1 MNTLITNNQTSN
13 FYNHLEQALN
23 CCNSFI
29 FNVAFIN
36 FSGLQLLLDS
46 FKNLEQKGVKGKIL
60 TSTYLNFTQ
69 VEALRKIKEFKN
81 IELKI
86 YDNSSSNIGF
96 HSKAYIFEFD
106 DEYEILLGS
115 SNITA
120 SAFKTNIEWNIKT
133 LSKKEDLFLNEILNE
148 FNTLWND
155 SYEANEEFLIEYENF
170 KKSQEENSFKK
181 QFILKNPKNS
191 KTLNANY
198 MQNQALEKLEDLRSK
213 GEKKALVLAATGT
226 GKTYLAAFDIKQCKP
241 KTMLF
246 IVHRENILIKAKQSF
261 EEIIDTNI
269 TCGLYTGNTKEL
281 DKEYIFTTIQ
291 TMSLN
296 YENFKKEQFDYIVVD
311 EAHHV
316 VSPSYKKVLRHF
328 KAKFLLGLTASANR
342 TDGQSIYKE
351 FDENIAC
358 DITLSLALENKL
370 ISSFHYFGISD
381 INSIDYS
388 NIDISK
394 IDELVRILKVN
405 KRVEYIIEKM
415 NFYSYSQA
423 NNKVNNKT
431 KRKVL
436 GFCVSKEH
444 CIYMSEQ
451 FNKKGINATYLV
463 SNNSITQREEAIKNL
478 EDETNSLEV
487 IFTVDIFNEGID
499 IPSINTVL
507 MLRPTS
513 SPIIFIQQLGR
524 GLRKYKNKEFLTVLD
539 FIGNHNKAYLIA
551 LALVGAKAID
561 KESIKISVENN
572 FANMQNA
579 FIKMDE
585 ISKQRILEQ
594 INSENFN
601 HIKYLKEQYN
611 SFRQILG
618 NKEVKLVDYLEY
630 EELISPLGFISHSKS
645 YIEFLAIVEE
655 EKALK
660 EICNDE
666 VFIKAIRFIDYL
678 LPVKRVYEF
687 VILKYLLSKQSID
700 EKTAFKVLGKY
711 LDVVNKDTIL
721 HSFNFLNQNYFD
733 KAQLSRYQKLVSFE
747 DEKLVKT
754 REFEALLANKR
765 YKEIFEDSIDY
776 GIMHYEKEFSSKDYG
791 LPFLKLYQ
799 KYNMLNIAQLC
810 NFNKIHSS
818 FRGSGFLKY
827 QDDFFLFINLEKE
840 KFSKAS
846 YYDNTF
852 LSKDTFTYQS
862 KPSTA
867 QDSVDGNKLINNKKL
882 NVKLHIF
889 VRKYAQVDK
898 KTQGFIYLGLANT
911 IKYEGNKPI
920 ATTLKLEKAL
930 DDKIYEEFTKIVD

>member
-1 MNTLITNNQTSN
+1 MNTLITNNQTTN

-23 CCNSFI
+23 TCNSFI

-36 FSGLQLLLDS
+36 FSGLQLLLDT
-46 FKNLEQKGVKGKIL
+46 FKHLEKKGIKGKIL

-69 VEALRKIKEFKN
+69 VEALEKIKEFKN

-86 YDNSSSNIGF
+86 YDSSQTNIGF

-106 DEYEILLGS
+106 EDYEVLLGS

-133 LSKKEDLFLNEILNE
+133 ISKHEDRFLNDVLNE
-148 FNTLWND
+148 FKSLWNK
-155 SYEANEEFLIEYENF
+155 SYDVNNQFLQEYKEF
-170 KKSQEENSFKK
+170 K
-181 QFILKNPKNS
+181 QSLKNQEFVKSFNPS
-191 KTLNANY
+191 KSNNTNKLNTNH
-198 MQNQALEKLEDLRSK
+198 MQNQALERLENLR
-213 GEKKALVLAATGT
+213 EKDENKALVLAATGT
-226 GKTYLAAFDIKQCKP
+226 GKTYLAAFDVKKVKP
-241 KTMLF
+241 KRLLF

-261 EEIIDTNI
+261 EEIIDKKFS
-269 TCGLYTGNTKEL
+269 CGLYTGNKKEL
-281 DKEYIFTTIQ
+281 DKNYLFSTIQ
-291 TMSLN
+291 TISLN
-296 YENFKKEQFDYIVVD
+296 YENFRKDDFDYIIVD

-316 VSPSYKKVLRHF
+316 VSNSYMKVINYF
-328 KAKFLLGLTASANR
+328 KSKFLLGLTATSSR
-342 TDGQSIYKE
+342 MDGASIYKV

-358 DITLSLALENKL
+358 DITLDDALQNKL
-370 ISSFHYFGISD
+370 VAPFHYFGITD

-394 IDELVRILKVN
+394 IDEVSKILKVN
-405 KRVEYIIEKM
+405 KRVENIIEKM
-415 NFYSYSQA
+415 NFYSHSGL
-423 NNKVNNKT
+423 
-431 KRKVL
+431 KRKAIA
-436 GFCVSKEH
+436 FCVSKEH
-444 CIYMSEQ
+444 CIYMNEQ
-451 FNKKGINATYLV
+451 FNKKGINSTYLV
-463 SNNSITQREEAIKNL
+463 SNNTITQREEAIKNL
-478 EDETNSLEV
+478 EDDTNSLEV

-551 LALVGAKAID
+551 LALVGQKAID

-572 FANMQNA
+572 FANMQNV

-601 HIKYLKEQYN
+601 HVKYLKEQYYK
-611 SFRQILG
+611 FKDILG
-618 NKEVKLVDYLEY
+618 KKKPKLLDFLHY
-630 EELISPLGFISHSKS
+630 EQSISPLSFISHSKS

-655 EKALK
+655 EKELK
-660 EICNDE
+660 EMCNDE

-687 VILKYLLSKQSID
+687 VILKYLLTNESIN
-700 EKTAFKVLGKY
+700 EKIAFKILNKY
-711 LDVVNKDTIL
+711 LDKINKETIT

-733 KAQLSRYQKLVSFE
+733 KGQISRYQKLVSFE
-747 DEKLVKT
+747 DKKLVKT
-754 REFEALLANKR
+754 KEFEALLKNEK
-765 YKEIFEDSIDY
+765 YKEVFEDSIDY
-776 GIMHYEKEFSSKDYG
+776 GVIHYEKQFGVYDYG
-791 LPFLKLYQ
+791 LPFLKIYQ

-846 YYDNTF
+846 YYDNAF

-867 QDSVDGNKLINNKKL
+867 QISVDGNKLINNKKL

-920 ATTLKLEKAL
+920 STTLKLEVPL
-930 DDKIYEEFTKIVD
+930 DDKLYEEFTKIVN